1 MKVLKY
7 IIALSLFIAI
17 SSCEIEDFPNP
28 NGSSTA
34 GFNEDATKSALQTLV
49 TGIEDL
55 TRQDFGFYYDVT
67 SIIGRDYYFMTASD
81 PRYTGE
87 VLGKGGIPLD
97 NAGFYGTRPYQ
108 GRYRTIKNA
117 NILILG
123 ATNSSLLTDEEMQG
137 YLGFAKTIQAH
148 EYLLAANLQGSCGIR
163 IDVTDPENLG
173 PFTASYEESLSAI
186 KSLLDEAA
194 THLANAG
201 SNFAFRLSDA
211 MAGFDD
217 PQSFLQ
223 FNRGLSARVALYQG
237 NHSEALSS
245 LNGSFMD
252 MGGDLNAGPARF
264 YSSAGGDFANNLY
277 RVPDQADAIISHPS
291 FITDAETGDFRIG
304 KVLERPSGTLSL
316 DGLSGDYDVWIYRSL
331 EDYVPFMRNEE
342 LILIYAEANIGTDNG
357 KAEEALN
364 LIRNAAG
371 LDDYAGGTDD
381 ASLMEELVIQR
392 RYSLFGEGHRWVDMR
407 RWNRLSELPLDR
419 PGDLVHDHFPRPVS
433 ENEPCN

>member
-1 MKVLKY
+1 MKILKY
-7 IIALSLFIAI
+7 ILGLSLCLAI
-17 SSCEIEDFPNP
+17 YSCDIDDFANP

-49 TGIEDL
+49 TGMEDL
-55 TRQDFGFYYDVT
+55 TRQDFAFYYDVT
-67 SIIGRDYYFMTASD
+67 SIIGRDYYFMTSSD

-87 VLGKGGIPLD
+87 VLGKNGNPLD

-123 ATNSSLLTDEEMQG
+123 ATNSSLLTDQEKQG

-163 IDVTDPENLG
+163 IDVSDPDALG
-173 PFTASYEESLSAI
+173 PFTSGYDESLSAV

-194 THLANAG
+194 THLAAAG
-201 SNFAFRLSDA
+201 SSFAFSLSDA
-211 MAGFDD
+211 MAGFSE

-237 NHSEALSS
+237 NNSEALSS

-252 MGGDLNAGPARF
+252 MGGSFDNGPARF
-264 YSSAGGDFANNLY
+264 YSSAGGDFANDLF
-277 RVPDQADAIISHPS
+277 RVPDQADAIIAHPS
-291 FITDAETGDFRIG
+291 YVTDAEAGDLRLD

-316 DGLSGDYDVWIYRSL
+316 DGLTGDYDVWIYRSL
-331 EDYVPFMRNEE
+331 EDFVPYMRNEE
-342 LILIYAEANIGTDNG
+342 LVLISAEANIGTNNG
-357 KAEEALN
+357 NAEAAIN
-364 LIRNAAG
+364 AIRNAAG
-371 LDDYAGGTDD
+371 LGDYAGGSDD
-381 ASLMEELVIQR
+381 ASLMAEVVNQR

-407 RWNRLSELPLDR
+407 RWGRLNDLPLDR
-419 PGDLVHDHFPRPVS
+419 AGDVVHDHFPRPVS
-433 ENEPCN
+433 ENDPCN